1 MGSWKFYS
9 NATLMVI
16 RSKKM
21 RHVGTVVRGIRTP
34 IIKENDDLATI
45 VIDSLMAAKESEGFE
60 FRDKDI
66 VAITEAV
73 VGISEGNYVTVD
85 DIAEDLQKKF
95 PSKNIGVVNP
105 ILSRNRFS
113 IVLKGIARGMD
124 KITLLTS
131 FPADEVGNGILDERI
146 LDESE
151 FNLGSIISEEE
162 YNETFGS
169 WIHPFTGINMI
180 DFYRELIE
188 SEGCEVEFVFSN
200 DIKTILDYTNDVLTC
215 DIHTREKT
223 TKLLKEKGANVYG
236 LHQILTEPIGD
247 SGFNPD
253 YGLLGSNKATEEKLK
268 LFPRTGDKLVREVQ
282 KRLIDLT
289 GKQIEVMVYGDGAF
303 KDPVG
308 KIWELADPV
317 VSPAHTDGLVGYPNE
332 IKLKYVSDN
341 KFANLKGSDLKDAI
355 IDEIRNKAENLT
367 GQMITEGTTPRVLTD
382 LIGSLCDLTSGS
394 GDKGTPVVFIQGYF
408 DNLSNE

>member
-1 MGSWKFYS
+1 
-9 NATLMVI
+9 
-16 RSKKM
+16 M
-21 RHVGTVVRGIRTP
+21 RCVGTVVRGIRTP

-45 VIDSLMAAKESEGFE
+45 VVDSLMQAKESEGFE
-60 FRDKDI
+60 FKDKDV

-85 DIAEDLQKKF
+85 DVAEDLKNKF
-95 PSKNIGVVNP
+95 PSKKIGVVNP

-113 IVLKGIARGMD
+113 IVLKGIARAMD
-124 KITLLTS
+124 KITLQTT
-131 FPADEVGNGILDERI
+131 FPADEVGNGILDEGL
-146 LDESE
+146 LDKSE
-151 FNLGSIISEEE
+151 YHLGSVISEEE

-188 SEGCEVEFVFSN
+188 SEDCEVEFVFSN
-200 DIKTILDYTNDVLTC
+200 DLKTILDYSNDVLTC
-215 DIHTREKT
+215 DIHTRDKS
-223 TKLLKEKGANVYG
+223 TKLLKDLGANVYG
-236 LHQILTEPIGD
+236 LHQILVEPIGD
-247 SGFNPD
+247 SGFNPE

-268 LFPRTGDKLVREVQ
+268 LFPRTGDALVNEVQ
-282 KRLIDLT
+282 KRLIEIS

-317 VSPAHTDGLVGYPNE
+317 VSPAHTSGLVGTPNE

-341 KFANLKGSDLKDAI
+341 KFGDLRGDELKEAI
-355 IDEIRNKAENLT
+355 KEEIRHKDKDLT

-394 GDKGTPVVFIQGYF
+394 GDKGTPVIFIQGYF
-408 DNLSNE
+408 DNLAND